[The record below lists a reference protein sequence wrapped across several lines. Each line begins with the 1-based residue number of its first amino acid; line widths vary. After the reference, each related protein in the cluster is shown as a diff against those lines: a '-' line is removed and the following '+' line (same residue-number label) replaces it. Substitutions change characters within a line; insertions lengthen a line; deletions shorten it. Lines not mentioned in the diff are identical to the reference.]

1 MFSAEQFENEQFGV
15 EHFLLNGGENKVEIK
30 EDGEYSREY
39 KNPKTE
45 NHVGYQLKA
54 LNNMF
59 CRNMQA
65 MMRQNDFEDRSLMNA
80 WIIEYLAY
88 NEERDIFQK
97 DIEKNFK
104 VGKSTIAGTLKM
116 MEEKG
121 YILRRAVEGD
131 ARLKKVCLTDKGRTY
146 AYKMEQ
152 GREYM
157 EQKVCKGLTEEE
169 ISLFFQ
175 VIKKMQDNLSE

>member
-1 MFSAEQFENEQFGV
+1 M
-15 EHFLLNGGENKVEIK
+15 EIK
-30 EDGEYSREY
+30 KDSEYPEDYQ
-39 KNPKTE
+39 NPKME

-54 LNNMF
+54 LDHMF
-59 CRNMQA
+59 RRHMQA
-65 MMRQNDFEDRSLMNA
+65 MMRQNGFEDMSLMNG

-88 NEERDIFQK
+88 NEGKDTFQK

-157 EQKVCKGLTEEE
+157 EQKVCKGLTVEE

-175 VIKKMQDNLSE
+175 VI